1 MAVNYR
7 RTAYRL
13 TGGYI
18 DNNAI
23 AMGSSNT
30 ITTTALGNVEV
41 AHGMNSTPYV
51 AFAQLLCPT
60 TTVPT
65 TLFARRV
72 TVASAGIGSTYIT
85 FLTASCLWT
94 AVGGSYMMTIL
105 GSSVTVN
112 FHWCAMRSNQ

>member
-1 MAVNYR
+1 MALNYNR
-7 RTAYRL
+7 VAYRL

-41 AHGMNSTPYV
+41 AHGMNCTPYV
-51 AFAQLLCPT
+51 AFAQLMCPI

-65 TLFARRV
+65 TLYARRV
-72 TVASAGIGSTYIT
+72 MVASGGIGATYIT
-85 FLTASCLWT
+85 FLTASALWT
-94 AVGGSYMMTIL
+94 AAGGSYLMSIL

-112 FHWCAMRSNQ
+112 FYWCAMRSNQ